1 MRKERKYGQEERK
14 KLKRRKQQKTVGA
27 EGRLEREGMEKKKSK
42 EEGVLHTEK
51 FTPSLPDLHLQ
62 VGRFL

>member
-14 KLKRRKQQKTVGA
+14 KLKRRKLQKTVGA
-27 EGRLEREGMEKKKSK
+27 EGRMEREGMDKKKSK

-51 FTPSLPDLHLQ
+51 S
-62 VGRFL
+62 